1 MPIFL
6 PDPEIKLCGEQPC
19 WLPEGDYKTN
29 GRCAFTGCL
38 LPYMWQCRRIDC
50 QSAAEE
56 EALTRRYPHDVKVIV
71 VDEEGHRCR
80 YNALADVSK
89 AFDVG
94 INYVR
99 YHRNRG
105 IIKKGAMEGYKII
118 V

>member
-1 MPIFL
+1 MAIL
-6 PDPEIKLCGEQPC
+6 IHTPEKRICGEQPC
-19 WLPEGDYKTN
+19 WLPEGEFKTN

-38 LPYMWQCRRIDC
+38 LPYTWQCRRADC
-50 QSAAEE
+50 ESAAEE
-56 EALTRRYPHDVKVIV
+56 EALARRYPNEVHAVVI
-71 VDEEGHRCR
+71 DKDGNRTR
-80 YNALADVSK
+80 YNALADVCK

-105 IIKKGAMEGYKII
+105 TIKKGGMEGYKII